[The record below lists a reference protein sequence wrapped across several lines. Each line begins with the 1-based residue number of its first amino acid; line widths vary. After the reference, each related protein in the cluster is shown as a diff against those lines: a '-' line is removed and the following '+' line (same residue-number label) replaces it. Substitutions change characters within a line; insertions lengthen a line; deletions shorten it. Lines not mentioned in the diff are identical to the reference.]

1 MNKEQY
7 LKQRNELMAA
17 AQTLINDGKAAE
29 AKAKMEEVKALD
41 KQWDDIKLEQAN
53 LAALQNKT
61 KGLVLENKSV
71 AVEGAKQVGKIEGI
85 KPKDESGLYKVAF
98 YKKLTNRSMNADEE
112 NIYKAKNIQP
122 QIGQPQ
128 NAFTHDTSNTGIL
141 IPETVATA
149 IWKRAEEAY
158 PLYADAQKFGVSGKF
173 SIPKHTGIAAGD
185 AKWYDEP
192 TPTEDEQ
199 NTFGTFDLDGRELS
213 KAATVS
219 WKLKSMAMDAFL
231 PFLQNELG
239 DRCGVA
245 LGYAAAQGKGSTATP
260 PEPRGVETALIAQA
274 GTPQIVTY
282 DPDNA
287 TTPVP
292 LTYDMLVQAVA
303 KLHSSYANSASIY
316 ANNATIWN
324 QLATLKDNTGR
335 PLFIPD
341 VTSGGVGRIFGMTVK
356 PDAGLS
362 AGNILFGATRQGLI
376 FNVNEALSLVTEDH
390 AKERTTDYVVYGV
403 VDGDVIDEQA
413 FALIRNL
420 PNA

>member
-7 LKQRNELMAA
+7 LKQRNELMTA

-29 AKAKMEEVKALD
+29 AKAKIEEVKALD

-61 KGLVLENKSV
+61 KGLTLESKSV
-71 AVEGAKQVGKIEGI
+71 KVVGAKQVDEIESI
-85 KPKDESGLYKVAF
+85 KPKDEAGLYKVAF
-98 YKKLTNRSMNADEE
+98 YKKLTDRSMNADEE
-112 NIYKAKNIQP
+112 NIFKARNVR
-122 QIGQPQ
+122 PQ

-141 IPETVATA
+141 IPETVASA

-199 NTFGTFDLDGRELS
+199 NNFGTFNLDGRELS

-245 LGYAAAQGKGSTATP
+245 LGYAAARGAGSTATP
-260 PEPRGVETALIAQA
+260 PEPRGVETALLAQS

-282 DPDNA
+282 DPDNT

-292 LTYDMLVQAVA
+292 LTYDMLAQAVA
-303 KLHSSYANSASIY
+303 KLHSSYTNSASVY
-316 ANNATIWN
+316 ANNATIWK

-341 VTSGGVGRIFGMTVK
+341 VASGGVGRIFGMVVK

-362 AGNILFGATRQGLI
+362 DGNILFGATRQGLI

-390 AKERTTDYVVYGV
+390 AKERTTDYVVYGI
-403 VDGDVIDEQA
+403 VDGDVMDEQA